1 MSWIFDKSIQNL
13 RAELAQ
19 DRNDILHALAMMSK
33 AIRRIEF
40 DEIFILQKLTQM
52 QKVLAAIEARLSG
65 AAVGF
70 KITQQQG
77 DTMGAIVGTPI
88 GGQSVFAVAPL
99 QADGVSAG
107 TLQAGNIP
115 AWSST
120 DANVTITPS
129 ADGTQATVA
138 LAAAE
143 AAATYDLTVS
153 GVNSDGNAIS
163 TTFTIPVLPAQ
174 VTPPPPPPDTAA
186 TQFGLSQLS

>member
-1 MSWIFDKSIQNL
+1 
-13 RAELAQ
+13 
-19 DRNDILHALAMMSK
+19 
-33 AIRRIEF
+33 
-40 DEIFILQKLTQM
+40 
-52 QKVLAAIEARLSG
+52 
-65 AAVGF
+65 
-70 KITQQQG
+70 
-77 DTMGAIVGTPI
+77 MGAITGTAI

-115 AWSST
+115 QWSSK

-138 LAAAE
+138 LSAAE
-143 AAATYDLTVS
+143 TATTYDLTVS

-163 TTFTIPVLPAQ
+163 TTFTIPVLAAV

>member
-1 MSWIFDKSIQNL
+1 MWISQREFEKH
-13 RAELAQ
+13 RAEAASERREVWAALVRQA
-19 DRNDILHALAMMSK
+19 RILRDQLKNIQELEHAVLTLN
-33 AIRRIEF
+33 RR
-40 DEIFILQKLTQM
+40 LVAL
-52 QKVLAAIEARLSG
+52 EARLSG
-65 AAVGF
+65 AAVEF
-70 KITQQQG
+70 KITQQG
-77 DTMGAIVGTPI
+77 ESMGAITGTAI

-115 AWSST
+115 QWSSK

-138 LAAAE
+138 LSAAE
-143 AAATYDLTVS
+143 TATTYDLTVS

-163 TTFTIPVLPAQ
+163 TTFTIPVLAAV